1 MKLLALTSALT
12 AAASTAF
19 AGSVAFVAPVSPEMI
34 VEETGS
40 MGGSGLW
47 LIPLLLI
54 ALIFF
59 AGQNGCTPSYEN
71 KYCGEGKGE

>member
-1 MKLLALTSALT
+1 MKLLALTSILT

-19 AGSVAFVAPVSPEMI
+19 AGAVSYVAPIMPEMV

-47 LIPLLLI
+47 LIPLILI

-59 AGQNGCTPSYEN
+59 AGQGPCEPTQEN
-71 KYCGEGKGE
+71 SYCGLE

>member
-1 MKLLALTSALT
+1 MKLLALTSILT

-19 AGSVAFVAPVSPEMI
+19 AGAVSYVAPIMPEMV

-47 LIPLLLI
+47 LIPLILI
-54 ALIFF
+54 ALIIF
-59 AGQNGCTPSYEN
+59 AGQKECVPETQNN
-71 KYCGEGKGE
+71 YCGLDY

>member
-1 MKLLALTSALT
+1 MKLLALTSVLIV
-12 AAASTAF
+12 AASTAF

-40 MGGSGLW
+40 MGGSGFW

-54 ALIFF
+54 ALVLLV
-59 AGQNGCTPSYEN
+59 GQDDPTERPVLDD
-71 KYCGEGKGE
+71 